1 MCHRPRTRQQ
11 TDEESTARDESPDD
25 GRTTDDRRDRTPSS
39 PARNPV
45 ARAISA
51 PLRRVRALLA

>member
-11 TDEESTARDESPDD
+11 PDEEPTARDESSDE

-45 ARAISA
+45 ARAVRA